1 MSNFGHVI
9 LGRAVF
15 LPVLILVEPRLL
27 ELDLPGVQAHRLI
40 LRDEGRPLPYD
51 ILRNGLSSVHVFNL
65 PVHRVALIRLSLRNV
80 GVILHGVKATHL
92 LSR

>member
-51 ILRNGLSSVHVFNL
+51 IFRN
-65 PVHRVALIRLSLRNV
+65 
-80 GVILHGVKATHL
+80 
-92 LSR
+92 